1 MGFANKLDLD
11 IDIQGLSD
19 STNDFTPVNDGAQL
33 QNDALGLGVR
43 LSQCRH
49 LRVKLG
55 GKLKPGINLPKGER
69 PFWHS

>member
-1 MGFANKLDLD
+1 MGFANKLDIL
-11 IDIQGLSD
+11 GFERLNERLHTGETMARNSRM
-19 STNDFTPVNDGAQL
+19 TL
-33 QNDALGLGVR
+33 LGLGVR

-55 GKLKPGINLPKGER
+55 GKLKPEINLPKGER